1 MKKKVVKRR
10 TAFED
15 LLKARGITAYA
26 LAKELGYKASNT
38 VYKWIYGQGEPNAA
52 TMLKLTL
59 ILNVSA
65 EKILRIFA
73 E

>member
-10 TAFED
+10 TAFEE

-26 LAKELGYKASNT
+26 LAKVLGYKANA

-59 ILNVSA
+59 ILDVSA
-65 EKILRIFA
+65 EEILRIFA